1 MSRRRIPRVFRS
13 KSKCRGRDRSD
24 LVFRGAS
31 ERKSAVLWPKLNER
45 GSSLS
50 HPAGFYSIRDATAEI
65 ADTPCGSSPT
75 SLRTRRR
82 LWKLFYRPRGGGN
95 GKRHED
101 EKRERTDG
109 DRDQDR
115 GRERERGSIRKRGRN
130 RGEGEKGRMEEDGW
144 CSIMGN
150 ENQEPPGGSELK
162 WLSHA
167 TGGCALPAENLNERR
182 RHEKNPFLPSDP
194 TLLFLL
200 LPHFFP
206 SLPYLPL
213 FPSPSFLLPFFLLPP
228 RRYAFSTSPSF
239 SFLLFL
245 VCCLP

>member
-1 MSRRRIPRVFRS
+1 MSRRRRIPRVFRS

-75 SLRTRRR
+75 SLSIPVDASESFSTDRGGEGMGKDTKTRR
-82 LWKLFYRPRGGGN
+82 
-95 GKRHED
+95 E
-101 EKRERTDG
+101 REPI

-130 RGEGEKGRMEEDGW
+130 RGEGEKGRMEEDG
-144 CSIMGN
+144 
-150 ENQEPPGGSELK
+150 
-162 WLSHA
+162 
-167 TGGCALPAENLNERR
+167 
-182 RHEKNPFLPSDP
+182 
-194 TLLFLL
+194 
-200 LPHFFP
+200 
-206 SLPYLPL
+206 
-213 FPSPSFLLPFFLLPP
+213 
-228 RRYAFSTSPSF
+228 
-239 SFLLFL
+239 
-245 VCCLP
+245 